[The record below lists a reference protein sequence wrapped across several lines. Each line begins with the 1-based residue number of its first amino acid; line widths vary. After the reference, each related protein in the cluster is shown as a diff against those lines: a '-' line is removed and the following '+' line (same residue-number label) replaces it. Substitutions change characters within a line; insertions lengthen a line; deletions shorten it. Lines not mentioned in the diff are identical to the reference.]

1 MHWRYCSLAINHRY
15 MSSSCFCL
23 WKLYVTCT
31 IIYMCILLLYF
42 LMKQNKAA
50 VKTKF
55 VYVYIVWIVWGHE
68 QILKAWISNK
78 RISQMQVLLAACRE
92 LARGCNR
99 LSEVLYVFEHK
110 TWYIFIHAPYT
121 HIVILRHFS
130 MIAIFVKYKTSSWLF
145 QLMSQYMLSWLLI
158 ASGCDMAFIEPMH
171 HNKPN
176 ITYLLIAGGGVCVY
190 HISAMIQFHV
200 IIVKQIS
207 YIPQNMVWNN
217 FHCSRDTWDFCYEQF
232 V

>member
-68 QILKAWISNK
+68 QISKAWISNK

-92 LARGCNR
+92 LAGDCNR
-99 LSEVLYVFEHK
+99 LSEVLYVFEHE
-110 TWYIFIHAPYT
+110 TWYSMR
-121 HIVILRHFS
+121 HIPTLWYFGIPVIQWNLYKLTTKFCGLSRQVVFPDKENKQD
-130 MIAIFVKYKTSSWLF
+130 FVKNVPGKWWNLCVFSKTSPVSL
-145 QLMSQYMLSWLLI
+145 YR
-158 ASGCDMAFIEPMH
+158 
-171 HNKPN
+171 
-176 ITYLLIAGGGVCVY
+176 
-190 HISAMIQFHV
+190 
-200 IIVKQIS
+200 
-207 YIPQNMVWNN
+207 
-217 FHCSRDTWDFCYEQF
+217 FHCIPPRIS
-232 V
+232 